1 VLCRSCLISAGK
13 RTLPDA
19 EVVWVAKKLGLS
31 PATRD
36 RLVERVAKADDKELR
51 LLEKAIPVLRKRG
64 C

>member
-1 VLCRSCLISAGK
+1 MSAGK
-13 RTLPDA
+13 RTLPEA
-19 EVVWVAKKLGLS
+19 EVAWMAKKRGLS

-51 LLEKAIPVLRKRG
+51 LLEKAIPVIRKRG